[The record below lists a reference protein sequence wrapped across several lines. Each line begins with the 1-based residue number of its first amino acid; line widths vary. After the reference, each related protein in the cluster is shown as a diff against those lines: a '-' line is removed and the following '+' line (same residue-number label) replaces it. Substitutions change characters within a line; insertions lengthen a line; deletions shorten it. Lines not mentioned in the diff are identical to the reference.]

1 MSKQQ
6 EYLDNLI
13 QEIETAKL
21 QSRNGIFK
29 IREKMDDSTAI
40 YARDYLKSHTPY
52 RIEFKKCTIC
62 AFEWDILII
71 F

>member
-6 EYLDNLI
+6 EYLDNLLK
-13 QEIETAKL
+13 EIETAKL
-21 QSRNGIFK
+21 QSRNGIYK
-29 IREKMDDSTAI
+29 IREKMDDGTAI
-40 YARDYLKSHTPY
+40 YVRDYLKSHTPY
-52 RIEFKKCTIC
+52 RIEVRKCPNC